1 MVENSVSL
9 KIILNKSNTVK
20 MALKSD
26 SSKR

>member
-1 MVENSVSL
+1 MVEISVSL
-9 KIILNKSNTVK
+9 KIFLNKSNTVK